1 MFVYMYIHIFIYM
14 YINMHTCT
22 YEYLCMYVHTY
33 VCVYICISLS
43 VSLACSLSLSLSLS
57 LSISLALSPTHS
69 FSLSFSVS
77 LSHVYLCMN
86 REPERL
92 PNSSSTSPSRFSEKS
107 CRIANGERSSS
118 GNVSNFCATADRN
131 AWAPIV
137 CLRILRGSSLSSLA
151 ARSRTGDDIV
161 RASAP
166 CRSWFLIFSV
176 YIHMHACVFVCV
188 DVCAGV
194 CVCVQRQ
201 IHTL

>member
-1 MFVYMYIHIFIYM
+1 MYLS
-14 YINMHTCT
+14 
-22 YEYLCMYVHTY
+22 LCL
-33 VCVYICISLS
+33 SLCLS
-43 VSLACSLSLSLSLS
+43 RLLVLSLSLSLS
-57 LSISLALSPTHS
+57 LAVSPTHS

-92 PNSSSTSPSRFSEKS
+92 PNNSSISPSRFSEKS
-107 CRIANGERSSS
+107 CRISKGERSSS
-118 GNVSNFCATADRN
+118 GNVSNFCATAHRN